1 MIDAHTHFNLE
12 VDDPTNEYIKTLHE
26 AGIDE
31 AVLILNSPEEME
43 IFWENED
50 KLMAQL
56 KSIHIVFL
64 FDVKHRTFFDKS
76 ARMAEKKKLE
86 YSIKLH
92 PRLTN
97 ITKNDFDAIAK
108 YIGEYSFRN
117 IVIDSFLYGSNLESF
132 CYIDLAIFMAR
143 KYPEHNVVMAHLGGI
158 KVLETMLCTREVKNI
173 FYDCAFSINYLKGT
187 SIWMDLK
194 HCIVH
199 SGNRVMFGSD
209 MPSFHPK
216 EAEKILKYLLDEQ
229 KLDLFECLFEK
240 NAREIYFN

>member
-56 KSIHIVFL
+56 KRIHIVFL
-64 FDVKHRTFFDKS
+64 FDVKHRDFFDKS

-143 KYPEHNVVMAHLGGI
+143 KYPEHNVVMAHFGGI
-158 KVLETMLCTREVKNI
+158 KALETMLCTREVNNI
-173 FYDCAFSINYLKGT
+173 FYDCALSVDYLKGT
-187 SIWMDLK
+187 SVWLDLK
-194 HCIVH
+194 HCINY

-209 MPSFHPK
+209 LPSFNPK
-216 EAEKILKYLLDEQ
+216 DTVNNLKEMLDQ
-229 KLDLFECLFEK
+229 QYICLSECLLEK
-240 NAREIYFN
+240 NARKIYF